1 MDISG
6 IGEYNLSCRAETFHA
21 DEHDEQ
27 KVCSEPDRQ
36 CVQHEAQV
44 LKLRFQSPANKKQGE
59 AMSVREEL
67 LFDFAINMPR
77 VLVSGETTV
86 LDNVRKVMLL
96 TDSEIVVFS
105 GAKYTSL
112 KGRGFVI
119 TQLKEGRMLVSGEV
133 EEIRFFSSLQEDK
146 D

>member
-1 MDISG
+1 
-6 IGEYNLSCRAETFHA
+6 
-21 DEHDEQ
+21 
-27 KVCSEPDRQ
+27 
-36 CVQHEAQV
+36 
-44 LKLRFQSPANKKQGE
+44 
-59 AMSVREEL
+59 MSVREEL

-119 TQLKEGRMLVSGEV
+119 TQLKEGRMLVSGEMC
-133 EEIRFFSSLQEDK
+133 IRDRYCREAVLYSGRREANASGKLNGRNTLWTCCRLSA
-146 D
+146 